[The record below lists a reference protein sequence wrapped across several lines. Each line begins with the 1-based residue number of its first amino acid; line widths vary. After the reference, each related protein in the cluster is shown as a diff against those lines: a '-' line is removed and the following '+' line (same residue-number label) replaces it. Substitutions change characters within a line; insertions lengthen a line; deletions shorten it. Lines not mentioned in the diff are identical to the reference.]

1 MSDQATSLF
10 EQEHMRRV
18 MDSRTTLH
26 KNDQEPTAVLP
37 VPLSE
42 APCEEALPIVGACLS
57 PLLAVALPCHS
68 VNSLSETAGRLP
80 AVNQTLLTDLNP

>member
-10 EQEHMRRV
+10 EQEPRPRV
-18 MDSRTTLH
+18 MDNRTTLH

-42 APCEEALPIVGACLS
+42 ASCEEALPIVGACLS
-57 PLLAVALPCHS
+57 PLLAVALPYHG
-68 VNSLSETAGRLP
+68 VNISPKR
-80 AVNQTLLTDLNP
+80 